1 MTRRELLLFLLGL
14 GAAIAILAV
23 AGGEVLWT
31 RPLWFDELCCVV
43 YVVGDASSPLEVV
56 ARIARSHD
64 YAPPLLHLIVWS
76 AARLAGGD
84 VTPVLL
90 HSVSLACVSLALLL
104 VYATLRRRFGWIP
117 SLAGTLAVAGHSL
130 VIAHAFEGRFYGPWL
145 LFAAGFAWSLGIDV
159 GRRSRRRDLAIALFS
174 IALVEIHWFGVLSL
188 GLVCLAVFALR
199 RRHWREGLRL
209 IAPSIA
215 GVILLLASAPLAIT
229 QRAGS
234 TNLLWVLELNAA
246 QVMEMAGVFWIAAI
260 PLIAA
265 AVVLLVAVRAR
276 AERPGQVAVLS
287 EPSMVALWSL
297 ALMPVVLIMVS
308 VVLQP
313 SMVTRYAIVAVLAWA
328 PLVALAITSLSRLV
342 QSAAVAALVVLA
354 VLGVQRVIIEK
365 REFAAVVAS
374 NSTVF
379 ERAKAMQLPIVFW
392 GLHNIYPVAGPQRS
406 PRTLARYLDLPD
418 SSITALFPSDAMGP
432 VRKKYRL
439 DRDQARGHARTY
451 GFPILATQAQLDSS
465 PRFLLL
471 AADLTLPGGYK
482 RPETFGRAL
491 FPRHRV
497 VRINETLSLFERRP

>member
-1 MTRRELLLFLLGL
+1 MTRRELLFFLFGL

-23 AGGEVLWT
+23 AGGGVLWT

-43 YVVGDASSPLEVV
+43 YVVGDASSPLEVL

-76 AARLAGGD
+76 VARLSGGE

-90 HSVSLACVSLALLL
+90 HSISLACVSLALLL

-145 LFAAGFAWSLGIDV
+145 LFAAGFAWSLGVDA
-159 GRRSRRRDLAIALFS
+159 GRRSRRRDLAIGLFS

-188 GLVCLAVFALR
+188 GLVCLAVPALQ

-209 IAPSIA
+209 IAPSLA
-215 GVILLLASAPLAIT
+215 GVIVLLASAPLAIT

-234 TNLLWVLELNAA
+234 TNLLWVLELSAA
-246 QVMEMAGVFWIAAI
+246 QVMEMARVFWIAAL
-260 PLIAA
+260 PLIAV
-265 AVVLLVAVRAR
+265 AVVLAVAVRAR
-276 AERPGQVAVLS
+276 AEGPAQVAVLT

-297 ALMPVVLIMVS
+297 ALMPVVLIVVS

-328 PLVALAITSLSRLV
+328 PLVALAITSVSRLV

-354 VLGVQRVIIEK
+354 VLGVQRVIAEK

-374 NSTVF
+374 NSAVF

-451 GFPILATQAQLDSS
+451 GFPILATQAQLDSTT
-465 PRFLLL
+465 RFLLL